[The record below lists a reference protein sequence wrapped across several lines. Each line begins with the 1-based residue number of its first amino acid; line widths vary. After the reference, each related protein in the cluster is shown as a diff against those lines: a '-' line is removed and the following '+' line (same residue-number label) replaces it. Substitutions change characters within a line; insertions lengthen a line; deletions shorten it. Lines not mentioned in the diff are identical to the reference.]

1 MKNLKFVFLTVLSF
15 LMLSITHLSAAPSTE
30 LTAESCG
37 GYVIVYNNSDCL
49 QTVYCHEISTDNF
62 IYNMGTLQPGGSV
75 TVYPTASQARVYSET
90 PTGWESNSVMADC
103 VQDYTVTIQLCSQYT
118 CDIDIVNN
126 GCQVLEVYAAVNGEW
141 AIVKHVAVGATVEHH
156 PQSGETLI
164 FAYSYDDILG
174 TVTAQCG
181 KTYTIND
188 DDCAQDCIMHLTN
201 NACEDLK
208 MFIQNGYDWTYVGL
222 LRKGQSYDHHS
233 ANGVTYKFM
242 YADGTVVGTWTGWCG
257 ESYTAT
263 DQCSTGCIIYLKNDA
278 CAVVKVYVEYRND
291 WALVGSLNEGVT
303 YSHHSTNG
311 ARYKFRYAD
320 GTDISTWTG
329 WCGESYTITDQCQ
342 TTCDVYFDNDA
353 CDDILVYAEDGS
365 DWNYVGT
372 LDKGVKYRHTATQG
386 VTYRFKYADGTQ
398 VAQWDAWCG
407 ETYVIDDV
415 CSSCNIYFKNKS
427 CATIKV
433 YQQNGYDWAYIGS
446 LDKDRTYTH
455 ASQNGATYQFKYAD
469 GTTVSTWTGWC
480 GESYEITDN
489 CHTPCH
495 ATIKNR
501 TCGTVQI
508 LKNHNGVLVSKGYV
522 EVGESKVLYDYE
534 GSNYIIKNADGSHAG
549 SWTSVCDNVYTVH
562 EDCPTECDAYI
573 KNEACGPLTVYK
585 VRSGYNTVSMGTV
598 QVGSNLKLEAEEGT
612 RFIMKYADGSV
623 VGEWDLVCNTHHV
636 VGDTC
641 ASPCDGVS
649 ITSIKIY
656 DQETDLEVPGIGAI
670 SDGMVIDGDVLPA
683 GYYVTAEV
691 SSATESVS
699 LVVDGWLVCE
709 NYAPYTYP
717 NAAHQGTDWDGGAG
731 AHSVTVKVSSEADCY
746 GDSCDEL
753 TVNFTITEGTTTT
766 PTCGLDIAVSQSA
779 PGCDGLITLGA
790 TVTGASSCCDG
801 GGAAAICGT
810 LATYGG
816 YTIDVEAVSGCA
828 DDAGIRL
835 WRAGAQDETFV
846 TVDLGS
852 TITAGHEVCI
862 RMFMKHCLNTDSTS
876 ASASIYTSLSQDSD
890 FTSLSGA
897 IFDNAEFQ
905 DFCFDLTTD
914 SRYIKIVDN
923 GQCSFR
929 VDAVTV
935 SATESDCAENNDI
948 SYYWLNSTGDT
959 ISTSA
964 SIAVNQTGDYMVAVK
979 DCAGCLEV
987 VEDIEV
993 TDLEADDCVNNVSG
1007 GFLALENGETVID
1020 VCIGDGVSDA
1030 FNVTL
1035 GEQSG
1040 EFSGWV
1046 ILDAFRNIISIPS
1059 GPPFDFESS
1068 TSDGLCIICHVSYN
1082 GTLTG
1087 FEVGQHADAVTG
1099 DVDYSN
1105 EISVTKF
1112 SSGGPCGNG
1121 GLLVE
1126 NTDILAESR
1135 SFDDAASLA
1144 EVTIYPNPVRDVLFV
1159 TANVGELSNAVEA
1172 QIFSIDGKLV
1182 KESQL
1187 MTNQINS
1194 IDISDLQSQQF
1205 YIVKVNNAELGVH
1218 VERIYKSN

>member
-1 MKNLKFVFLTVLSF
+1 MKNLKFIFLTALSF
-15 LMLSITHLSAAPSTE
+15 VMLSLTNLSAAPSTE

-37 GYVIVYNNSDCL
+37 GYVIVYNNSNCL

-75 TVYPTASQARVYSET
+75 SVYPTASEARVYSET
-90 PTGWESNSVMADC
+90 STGWESSTVMSDC
-103 VQDYTVTIQLCSQYT
+103 ETDYTLYVELCSQYT
-118 CDIDIVNN
+118 CEIDIVNN
-126 GCQVLEVYAAVNGEW
+126 GCQMLEVYAAVNGEW
-141 AIVKHVAVGATVEHH
+141 AIVEHVAVGDTEQYH

-201 NACEDLK
+201 NACHDLK
-208 MFIQNGYDWTYVGL
+208 MFVQNGSDWLYVGL
-222 LRKGQSYDHHS
+222 LIKGQTFDHHS
-233 ANGVTYKFM
+233 ANGVTYKFL

-263 DQCSTGCIIYLKNDA
+263 DECATGCQIYLTNEA
-278 CAVVKVYVEYRND
+278 CAVVKVYVEYNND
-291 WALVGSLNEGVT
+291 WALVGSLNQGVT
-303 YSHHSTNG
+303 YSHHSHHG
-311 ARYKFRYAD
+311 ARYRFKYAD
-320 GTDISTWTG
+320 GTVISTWTG
-329 WCGESYTITDQCQ
+329 WCGESYTVTDECH
-342 TTCDVYFDNDA
+342 TTCDVFFDNDA
-353 CDDILVYAEDGS
+353 CDDILVYAETGN
-365 DWNYVGT
+365 DWNYIGT

-407 ETYVIDDV
+407 ETFVITDE
-415 CSSCNIYFKNKS
+415 CSSCNMYFKNNS

-446 LDKDRTYTH
+446 LDKGRTYTH
-455 ASQNGATYQFKYAD
+455 ASQNGATYRFKYAD
-469 GTTVSTWTGWC
+469 GTTVATWTGWC

-495 ATIKNR
+495 VTIKNR

-508 LKNHNGVLVSKGYV
+508 LKNDNGVLVSKGYL

-534 GSNYIIKNADGSHAG
+534 GSNFVIKNADGSHAG
-549 SWTSVCDNVYTVH
+549 SWTSVCENIYTVH
-562 EDCPTECDAYI
+562 EDCPSVCDGYI
-573 KNEACGPLTVYK
+573 KNETCGPLTVYK
-585 VRSGYNTVSMGTV
+585 VQSGYNTVSMGTV
-598 QVGSNLKLEAEEGT
+598 QVGSNLKLEAEAGT

-623 VGEWDLVCNTHHV
+623 VGEWDMVCNTHHV

-641 ASPCDGVS
+641 STPCDGVS

-656 DQETDLEVPGIGAI
+656 DQETDEEVAGIGALTE
-670 SDGMVIDGDVLPA
+670 GMVIDGDLLPA
-683 GYYVTAEV
+683 SYYITAEV

-699 LVVDGWLVCE
+699 LIVDGWLVCE

-731 AHSVTVKVSSEADCY
+731 AHTVTVKVSSEADCY

-753 TVNFTITEGTTTT
+753 TINFTISEGTPTT
-766 PTCGLDIAVSQSA
+766 PTCDLDLTVSQTA
-779 PGCDGLITLGA
+779 PGCDGMITLSA

-801 GGAAAICGT
+801 GAAATCGT

-835 WRAGAQDETFV
+835 WGAGAQDETFV

-852 TITAGHEVCI
+852 TIAAGNEICV
-862 RMFMKHCLNTDSTS
+862 RMYMKHCLNSDSTD
-876 ASASIYTSLSQDSD
+876 ASASIYTSLSRDAD
-890 FTSLSGA
+890 FVSLSGA
-897 IFDNAEFQ
+897 IFNNAEFQ
-905 DFCFDLTTD
+905 DFCFDLTADT
-914 SRYIKIVDN
+914 RYVKIVDN
-923 GQCSFR
+923 AQCSFR

-935 SATESDCAENNDI
+935 SGSDCAASNDV
-948 SYYWLNSTGDT
+948 SYYWLNSAGDT
-959 ISTSA
+959 IATSA
-964 SIAVNQTGDYMVAVK
+964 AVAVAQTGDYMVAVK

-993 TDLEADDCVNNVSG
+993 TTLNADDCANAVSG
-1007 GFLALENGETVID
+1007 GLLALENGETVID
-1020 VCIGDGVSDA
+1020 VCRGDGVSDA

-1035 GEQSG
+1035 AEQTG
-1040 EFSGWV
+1040 EFSAWV
-1046 ILDAFRNIISIPS
+1046 VLDAFRNIISIPS
-1059 GPPFDFESS
+1059 GPPFDFENA

-1082 GTLTG
+1082 GSLSG
-1087 FEVGQHADAVTG
+1087 FEVGQSADAVTG
-1099 DVDYSN
+1099 DVSFSN

-1121 GLLVE
+1121 GLLIE
-1126 NTDILAESR
+1126 NTDQLAETR
-1135 SFDDAASLA
+1135 TFDSAVVS
-1144 EVTIYPNPVRDVLFV
+1144 EVSMYPNPVNDLLYIDADF
-1159 TANVGELSNAVEA
+1159 SNYAESVVA
-1172 QIFSIDGKLV
+1172 QVFSIDGKLV
-1182 KESQL
+1182 KESKLAPQRL
-1187 MTNQINS
+1187 NS
-1194 IDISDLQSQQF
+1194 IDMGDLQSQQF
-1205 YIVKVNNAELGVH
+1205 YIVKINNATVGVH
-1218 VERIYKSN
+1218 VERIYKTN